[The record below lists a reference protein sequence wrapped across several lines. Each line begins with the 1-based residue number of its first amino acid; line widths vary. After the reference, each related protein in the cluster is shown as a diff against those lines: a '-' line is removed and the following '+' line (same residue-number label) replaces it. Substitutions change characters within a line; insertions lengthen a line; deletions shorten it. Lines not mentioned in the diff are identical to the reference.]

1 MLSNKK
7 TATSLFWV
15 CGTPMIHRTNF
26 SQQIAVLLFFINPT
40 CCLQFCSSCSCLIHQ
55 RLWEKTSPL
64 LTPPTRPALKWL
76 PAAATMAKRLVG
88 VSKGPRVG
96 RPIRITMRN
105 LCSNWVFTF
114 RAPSK
119 PCFFFSHARCCFNF
133 STFFVSVLDS
143 VPLINHGGTM
153 GKQPSIGFVWVW
165 DWSWIH

>member
-1 MLSNKK
+1 MDVVKQKDSNISVLSLWHTHDSQDEFLSANSSFVIFHQSNVLLAVLKQLQLFDPPTFMRKK
-7 TATSLFWV
+7 ITSLD
-15 CGTPMIHRTNF
+15 
-26 SQQIAVLLFFINPT
+26 
-40 CCLQFCSSCSCLIHQ
+40 
-55 RLWEKTSPL
+55 
-64 LTPPTRPALKWL
+64 PPTRPALKWL

-119 PCFFFSHARCCFNF
+119 PCFFSHARCCFNF

-165 DWSWIH
+165 D